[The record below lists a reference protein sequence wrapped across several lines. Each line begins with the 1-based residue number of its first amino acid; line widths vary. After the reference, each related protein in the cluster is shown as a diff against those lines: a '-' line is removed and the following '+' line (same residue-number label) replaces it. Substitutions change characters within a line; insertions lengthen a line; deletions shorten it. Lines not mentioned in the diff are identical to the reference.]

1 MKKPSFFPV
10 LVGTGFGSGF
20 SPFAPGTAGALLAT
34 LIWLGLSFIV
44 SEACLIWLTVAF
56 ILWPHGTQKVLGWF
70 GGAGWEGTY
79 RAFTEKMGIP
89 PFLAKVAMLTEFFAP
104 ICLVLGIFTRIAALS
119 VIILMAV
126 AMTKHVKNGYFS
138 NWSGKKAGE
147 GVEFHL
153 LYAGSAFAL
162 FLTGPGPWSV
172 DAWCM
177 NIVHVIFG

>member
-1 MKKPSFFPV
+1 MDTIDSITIIAAAWGLLV
-10 LVGTGFGSGF
+10 LR
-20 SPFAPGTAGALLAT
+20 LT
-34 LIWLGLSFIV
+34 L
-44 SEACLIWLTVAF
+44 AF

-89 PFLAKVAMLTEFFAP
+89 LPGQGGHAD
-104 ICLVLGIFTRIAALS
+104 GIFRPYLPGTGRIHQNSGSQRYHPHGRSHNQTRQKRLLLQL
-119 VIILMAV
+119 VRQ
-126 AMTKHVKNGYFS
+126 
-138 NWSGKKAGE
+138 KAGE

>member
-1 MKKPSFFPV
+1 MDTIDSITIIAAAWGLLV
-10 LVGTGFGSGF
+10 LR
-20 SPFAPGTAGALLAT
+20 
-34 LIWLGLSFIV
+34 
-44 SEACLIWLTVAF
+44 LTVAF

-70 GGAGWEGTY
+70 
-79 RAFTEKMGIP
+79 GIP

-172 DAWCM
+172 AAWCM